1 VTSTRLGLTGQLD
14 AAALRKVQAGCSY
27 INAEIAKA
35 RRKVFNTAIVAA
47 LLTVAVLS
55 FVLAQVGVTDGRA
68 LYAPLVVAVLA
79 AALVGVNARRSLSS
93 GYKQIVIGR
102 IVNALGHELTY
113 SRWSRLTE
121 QDFVDMDLFEQRVE
135 DWHAEDEIGGR
146 KGAVTYSIT
155 EAKATRTEGSGDN
168 ERTITIF
175 TGLIV
180 RLDFNKRFL
189 GHTVV
194 VPHGETKALGGI
206 FGSLLGESGTRR
218 RKEIVNLENVDFEKE
233 FTAYSTDQQEARYI
247 LTPKLMELIM
257 RAQSTLGSAL
267 RLCFRANSVFVT
279 VPQISDR
286 FEVSLFGPKVTPEL
300 VLGELGEVIALA
312 EHLID
317 VLELETRIWS
327 RV

>member
-1 VTSTRLGLTGQLD
+1 MTSTRLGFTGQLD
-14 AAALRKVQAGCSY
+14 AAALRKVQAGCNY

-35 RRKVFNTAIVAA
+35 RRKLFNTAIVAA

-55 FVLAQVGVTDGRA
+55 FALAQAGVTDGRV
-68 LYAPLVVAVLA
+68 LYAPFAVGALA
-79 AALVGVNARRSLSS
+79 AAIVGLRARRSLSS

-121 QDFVDMDLFEQRVE
+121 QNLLDMDLFEERIE
-135 DWHAEDEIGGR
+135 DWYAEDEVSGR

-155 EAKATRTEGSGDN
+155 EARATRTEGSGDN
-168 ERTITIF
+168 ERTITVF
-175 TGLIV
+175 KGSIV
-180 RLDFNKRFL
+180 RLDFNKSFL

-194 VPHGETKALGGI
+194 VPHGETKALGGV
-206 FGSLLGESGTRR
+206 FGSLFGESGTRR
-218 RKEIVNLENVDFEKE
+218 RKEIVNLENVDFENQL
-233 FTAYSTDQQEARYI
+233 TAYSTDQQEARYI
-247 LTPKLMELIM
+247 LTPKMMELIM
-257 RAQSTLGSAL
+257 AAQSTLGSAV

-279 VPQISDR
+279 VPQTSDR
-286 FEVSLFGPKVTPEL
+286 FEVSLFGPKITPEL
-300 VLGELGEVIALA
+300 VVGELAEVLALA